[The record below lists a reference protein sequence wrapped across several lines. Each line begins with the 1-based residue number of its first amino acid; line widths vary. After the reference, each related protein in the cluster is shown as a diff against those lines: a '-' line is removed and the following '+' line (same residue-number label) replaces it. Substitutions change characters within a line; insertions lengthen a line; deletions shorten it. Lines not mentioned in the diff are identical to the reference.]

1 MLCLKTTTKFNKD
14 LKLIK
19 KRGYNIKK
27 LEKVVNKLLN
37 QEILEEKYKDHKLIG
52 DYEGCRE
59 CHIEPDWLLIYYIE
73 NDILTLTLSRTG
85 THSDLF

>member
-1 MLCLKTTTKFNKD
+1 MLTLKTTNKFNKD

-27 LEKVVNKLLN
+27 LELVVNKLLKEE
-37 QEILEEKYKDHKLIG
+37 QLEEKYKDHKLIG
-52 DYEGCRE
+52 NYEGCRE

-73 NDILTLTLSRTG
+73 NDVLTLTLSRTG

>member
-1 MLCLKTTTKFNKD
+1 MLNVKMTSKFKKD
-14 LKLIK
+14 WKKIT
-19 KRGYNIKK
+19 KRGYDIKK
-27 LEKVVNKLLN
+27 FEKVLGMLINEEPLD
-37 QEILEEKYKDHKLIG
+37 EKYNDHKLIG

-73 NDILTLTLSRTG
+73 NNILTLTLSRTG

>member
-1 MLCLKTTTKFNKD
+1 MLRLKTTTKFNKD

-52 DYEGCRE
+52 D
-59 CHIEPDWLLIYYIE
+59 
-73 NDILTLTLSRTG
+73 
-85 THSDLF
+85 DLHPVKYST

>member
-1 MLCLKTTTKFNKD
+1 MLRLKTTTKFNKD

-37 QEILEEKYKDHKLIG
+37 QNSFSFL
-52 DYEGCRE
+52 
-59 CHIEPDWLLIYYIE
+59 
-73 NDILTLTLSRTG
+73 
-85 THSDLF
+85 

>member
-1 MLCLKTTTKFNKD
+1 MLFLKTTTKFNKD

-27 LEKVVNKLLN
+27 LEKIVNKLLN